1 LPPSLTEAL
10 DSIVKADLLNWRDVW
25 FHRLLWSTA
34 AVALGLAFEGPELW
48 LEIRHIRLDRRDRRM
63 FFAPTRHE
71 IGSTWKMLAF
81 IGWVLIV
88 LGVMG
93 EGIFEAMVSRVDD
106 QVQTFSDI
114 LLEDAQRQ
122 AGDARMRTAE
132 LEKEAA
138 QLRLQMAD
146 RHITLAQR
154 QKMLSILKPRSG
166 ASASIEFLTPSGTDA
181 PEFSEEIREIF
192 RDAGWKV
199 PKPTGVLLSRNSP
212 VRGFVIEGGK
222 TKPELRAA
230 RKALQVLDSR
240 VLYELPPVGVT
251 APPAAVM
258 IYVGSK

>member
-166 ASASIEFLTPSGTDA
+166 ASTSIEFLTPSGTDA